1 MSAKRDYYEVLGVA
15 QDAGEEEVKK
25 AYRKA
30 ALKFH
35 PDRNQGDKDAETQ
48 FKEATEAYS
57 VLSDKEKRATY
68 DRFGHAGLQGG
79 AADFSGVGVGDIFS
93 QFQDIFADFF
103 GGGGGGGGRQRRQ
116 ARGSDVRVEARITLQ
131 DSMRGVKHEVTVEG
145 LAPCD
150 TCRGSGAAAGTS
162 PEQCRHCGGSGQV
175 ATQRGFIMFSST
187 CPSCRGQG
195 AIIVNPCVSCSGRG
209 AVERQRKV
217 LVTFPAGID
226 SGQRLRVPG
235 QGMPGPN
242 GTPAGDLYVDVEIEA
257 HPDFERDGADLVT
270 RESISFVEAA
280 MGTEFDVVLP
290 DGSEVPVEVPGG
302 TQPGTVITAHGHGL
316 QRIGRRGRGD
326 LHVVVNVHVP
336 TKLSRKARKLFEEV
350 EEELAPPASRRGTG

>member
-1 MSAKRDYYEVLGVA
+1 MSAKRDYYEILGLA
-15 QDAGEEEVKK
+15 QDASEDDIKR

-35 PDRNQGDKDAETQ
+35 PDRNQGDKDAEVK

-57 VLSDKEKRATY
+57 VLCDKDKRATY

-103 GGGGGGGGRQRRQ
+103 GDQNGRRGRRQ
-116 ARGSDVRVEARITLQ
+116 ARGADVRVDARITLR
-131 DSMRGVKHEVTVEG
+131 DSMIGVKHEVTVEG

-150 TCRGSGAAAGTS
+150 GCKGTGAASGTS
-162 PEQCRHCGGSGQV
+162 PETCRTCQGSGQV

-187 CPSCRGQG
+187 CPTCRGQG
-195 AIIVNPCVSCSGRG
+195 NIITSPCSVCSGRG

-217 LVTFPAGID
+217 IVTFPAGID

-242 GTPAGDLYVDVEIEA
+242 SAPSGDLYVDVAIEA

-270 RESISFVEAA
+270 RENISFVEAA
-280 MGTEFDVVLP
+280 MGTEFEVVLP
-290 DGSEVPVEVPGG
+290 DGTEVPVEIPSG
-302 TQPGTVITAHGHGL
+302 TQPGTVITARGQGMQH
-316 QRIGRRGRGD
+316 IGRRGRGD

-336 TKLSRKARKLFEEV
+336 KKLSRKARKLFEEV
-350 EEELAPPASRRGTG
+350 EEELAPPISRRGTG

>member
-1 MSAKRDYYEVLGVA
+1 MSTKRDYYEILAVA
-15 QDAGEEEVKK
+15 QDASDDDVKR

-30 ALKFH
+30 ALQYH
-35 PDRNQGDKDAETQ
+35 PDRNQGDKDAEAK
-48 FKEATEAYS
+48 FKECTEAYS
-57 VLSDKEKRATY
+57 VLSDKDKRATY

-79 AADFSGVGVGDIFS
+79 ATDFSGVGVGDIFS

-103 GGGGGGGGRQRRQ
+103 GDQGGRRGRRQ
-116 ARGSDVRVEARITLQ
+116 ARGADVRVDARISLRE
-131 DSMRGVKHEVTVEG
+131 SMAGVKHEVTVEG
-145 LAPCD
+145 LAPCES
-150 TCRGSGAAAGTS
+150 CKGSGAAAGTS
-162 PEQCRHCGGSGQV
+162 PETCRTCQGSGQV

-187 CPSCRGQG
+187 CPTCRGQG
-195 AIIVNPCVSCSGRG
+195 NTISTPCASCSGRG

-217 LVTFPAGID
+217 IVTFPAGID

-242 GTPAGDLYVDVEIEA
+242 GAPSGDLYVDVTIEA

-290 DGSEVPVEVPGG
+290 DGTEVPVEIPGG
-302 TQPGTVITAHGHGL
+302 TQPGTVITARGHGM
-316 QRIGRRGRGD
+316 QHIGRRGRGD

-336 TKLSRKARKLFEEV
+336 KKLSRKARKLFEEL
-350 EEELAPPASRRGTG
+350 EDELAPPMSRRGTG